1 MMGRPTLQVNVSEFK
16 KMYHSGASVSEVA
29 DHFKISVSTVRK
41 IRIRLN
47 IPVRRCRFDEKEYKR
62 LFFENVSYPM
72 MAKKLFV
79 SRYTIMEIRK
89 KLNLPNRKRG
99 LKRGKR

>member
-1 MMGRPTLQVNVSEFK
+1 MMGRPRLQVNASEFK
-16 KMYHSGASVSEVA
+16 KMYHSGASISEVA

-47 IPVRRCRFDEKEYKR
+47 IPVRRDRFDVNNYLR
-62 LFFENVSYPM
+62 LFNDGVTYPM
-72 MAKKLFV
+72 MAKKLGV

-89 KLNLPNRKRG
+89 QLNLPNRKRG
-99 LKRGKR
+99 QKRVR

>member
-1 MMGRPTLQVNVSEFK
+1 MIGRPTLQVNTAEFEEMYNDGVSIDDL
-16 KMYHSGASVSEVA
+16 ASY
-29 DHFKISVSTVRK
+29 FKISVSTVRK

-47 IPVRRCRFDEKEYKR
+47 IPVRRGRFDEKEYKR
-62 LFFENVSYPM
+62 LFFENVSYPEM
-72 MAKKLFV
+72 SRQLGV

-89 KLNLPNRKRG
+89 LLNLSARKRG

>member
-1 MMGRPTLQVNVSEFK
+1 LQVNTAEFE
-16 KMYHSGASVSEVA
+16 KMYNDGISINDLALY
-29 DHFKISVSTVRK
+29 FKISVSTVRK

-47 IPVRRCRFDEKEYKR
+47 IPVRRGRSDEKEYKR

-72 MAKKLFV
+72 MAKKLGV

-89 KLNLPNRKRG
+89 RLNLSARKRG
-99 LKRGKR
+99 VKRTR